1 MTFVTQLTHMFSC
14 NYTAK
19 IYGLFYK
26 SNYLINYFIM
36 SNATS
41 LIILLN
47 KSIGKGR
54 HLLGSIHSHCEETR
68 MKYGINHLSSG

>member
-1 MTFVTQLTHMFSC
+1 
-14 NYTAK
+14 
-19 IYGLFYK
+19 
-26 SNYLINYFIM
+26 M

-68 MKYGINHLSSG
+68 MKYGINHLSSGQAVASAEEGAASRRADIS

>member
-1 MTFVTQLTHMFSC
+1 MTFVTQLTHTFSC

-19 IYGLFYK
+19 IYALFYK
-26 SNYLINYFIM
+26 PNYLINYFIM

-41 LIILLN
+41 LIIPFN

-54 HLLGSIHSHCEETR
+54 HSLSSIHSYCEEIR
-68 MKYGINHLSSG
+68 MTYGINHLSSG

>member
-1 MTFVTQLTHMFSC
+1 MTFVTQLTHTFSC

-19 IYGLFYK
+19 IYSLFYK
-26 SNYLINYFIM
+26 PNYLINYFIM

-54 HLLGSIHSHCEETR
+54 HLLGSIHPHCEETR

>member
-1 MTFVTQLTHMFSC
+1 MTFVTQLTHTFSC

-19 IYGLFYK
+19 INDLLYK
-26 SNYLINYFIM
+26 PNYLIKYFIV

-41 LIILLN
+41 LIIPFN

-54 HLLGSIHSHCEETR
+54 HSLSSIHSHCEETR
-68 MKYGINHLSSG
+68 MTYGINHLNSG

>member
-1 MTFVTQLTHMFSC
+1 MTFVTLLTHTFSC

-19 IYGLFYK
+19 INDLLYK
-26 SNYLINYFIM
+26 LNYLINYFIV

-41 LIILLN
+41 LIIPFN

-54 HLLGSIHSHCEETR
+54 HSLSSIHSHCEETR
-68 MKYGINHLSSG
+68 MTYGINHLNSG

>member
-1 MTFVTQLTHMFSC
+1 MTFVTQLTHTFSC

-19 IYGLFYK
+19 INDLLYK
-26 SNYLINYFIM
+26 PNYLINYFIV

-41 LIILLN
+41 LIIPFN

-54 HLLGSIHSHCEETR
+54 HSLSSIHSHCEETR
-68 MKYGINHLSSG
+68 MTYGINHLNSG

>member
-1 MTFVTQLTHMFSC
+1 MTFVTQLTHTFSC

-19 IYGLFYK
+19 INNLFYK
-26 SNYLINYFIM
+26 PNYLINYFIV

-41 LIILLN
+41 LIIPFN

-54 HLLGSIHSHCEETR
+54 HSLSSIHSHCEEIR
-68 MKYGINHLSSG
+68 MTYGINHLSSG